1 MSLSVCTIWW
11 IYIKLDFTFATPC
24 TEEAVIEDDD
34 DYITYC
40 GAILLEFESAP
51 LSEDTYFVHLLKF
64 TVSVFLLHEARRC
77 CSLCAYCAVKQAAVL
92 RWLPIQATRQ
102 FITLWHC
109 VASWLWWIDPCDNL
123 TMWQIDRKNAWWH
136 TDSAKWIKTVGCI
149 LKHTSHNALHADV
162 NETKANKFTCVL
174 MQTIKQ

>member
-51 LSEDTYFVHLLKF
+51 LSGDTYFVHLLKF

-92 RWLPIQATRQ
+92 RWLRIQATRQ

-109 VASWLWWIDPCDNL
+109 DELTLAVWQVDCDELTLVTIWLCDEL
-123 TMWQIDRKNAWWH
+123 TERMHGDIL
-136 TDSAKWIKTVGCI
+136 TVQ
-149 LKHTSHNALHADV
+149 
-162 NETKANKFTCVL
+162 NE
-174 MQTIKQ
+174 